1 MASSTRA
8 ALPFRTDRPSA
19 DVRLFCLPFAGG
31 SAATYR
37 TWGSQLPS
45 RIDVC
50 PVELPGRGTRFAE
63 PPMRDFAALVDHLAE
78 ALEPLF
84 DRPVAF
90 FGHSLGAR
98 VALEL
103 ARRQLGRVVHLYA
116 SACPA
121 PHRDRASASAH
132 GAMSDEDLVAL
143 LRRWGGTPEEVLQNA
158 ELLALALPILR
169 ADLGLLDAYQGTATP
184 RLDCPITVFA
194 GTKDEDIPLEDARA
208 WSECTSA
215 EHRLVVLEAGHFFV
229 TEPAGRA
236 TLLAEIA
243 RSLSPPSRS
252 PGAAW

>member
-1 MASSTRA
+1 MWSTAPGGVGGCRVAAGRSNEARSRYAFAAPMASSTRA

-90 FGHSLGAR
+90 FEIG
-98 VALEL
+98 
-103 ARRQLGRVVHLYA
+103 
-116 SACPA
+116 
-121 PHRDRASASAH
+121 RASCR
-132 GAMSDEDLVAL
+132 ERV
-143 LRRWGGTPEEVLQNA
+143 
-158 ELLALALPILR
+158 
-169 ADLGLLDAYQGTATP
+169 
-184 RLDCPITVFA
+184 
-194 GTKDEDIPLEDARA
+194 
-208 WSECTSA
+208 
-215 EHRLVVLEAGHFFV
+215 
-229 TEPAGRA
+229 
-236 TLLAEIA
+236 
-243 RSLSPPSRS
+243 
-252 PGAAW
+252 